1 MLDAPKTTSER
12 SAVFWPLERG
22 AEHLGCS
29 VKTMRR
35 MIASG
40 ELTGYRIGKKMI
52 RVDGSE
58 VLALARRI
66 PTANAS

>member
-1 MLDAPKTTSER
+1 MLDAPKTTTER
-12 SAVFWPLERG
+12 AAFWPLERG